1 MAAKVTPPARG
12 SSTATGSSALVIND
26 LHAKAGD
33 AQILNGITL
42 TVRSGEVHAVMGPN
56 GAGKSTLSATIM
68 GKPGYSVTKGSVML
82 DGVDLLALPTWQRA
96 LAGVHLVM
104 QYPTEIP
111 GVGIDEMLGE
121 ALTERGIDRGALT
134 SGISSEASRI
144 GLDESLIHRSVNV
157 DFSGGEKKRNETLQ
171 LAVLKP
177 RIVVLD
183 ELDSGLDID
192 ALRDC
197 ARRVE
202 AATTE
207 DNLGVLVITH
217 YARLLEELKPDF
229 VHILAAGKIVK
240 SGGPELADELEKS
253 GYAAFQ

>member
-1 MAAKVTPPARG
+1 M
-12 SSTATGSSALVIND
+12 
-26 LHAKAGD
+26 
-33 AQILNGITL
+33 
-42 TVRSGEVHAVMGPN
+42 
-56 GAGKSTLSATIM
+56 
-68 GKPGYSVTKGSVML
+68 
-82 DGVDLLALPTWQRA
+82 
-96 LAGVHLVM
+96 
-104 QYPTEIP
+104 
-111 GVGIDEMLGE
+111 
-121 ALTERGIDRGALT
+121 
-134 SGISSEASRI
+134 
-144 GLDESLIHRSVNV
+144 SL
-157 DFSGGEKKRNETLQ
+157 
-171 LAVLKP
+171 LKP
-177 RIVVLD
+177 KFAILD

-202 AATTE
+202 AATKE

>member
-1 MAAKVTPPARG
+1 M
-12 SSTATGSSALVIND
+12 STLSISNLQ
-26 LHAKAGD
+26 AGIPGK
-33 AQILNGITL
+33 QILNGINL
-42 TVRSGEVHAVMGPN
+42 TVKSGEVHAIMGPN
-56 GAGKSTLSATIM
+56 GAGKSTMSGVIM
-68 GKPGYSVTKGSVML
+68 GKPGYDVLAGSVAI
-82 DGVDLLALPTWQRA
+82 DGDELLGKAAWERA
-96 LAGVHLVM
+96 LAGLHLVM
-104 QYPTEIP
+104 QYPTEVP
-111 GVGIDEMLGE
+111 GVHVDEVMRE
-121 ALTERGIDRGALT
+121 AFATRGRDPKEVDTLMRTEAGRINFNPELLDR
-134 SGISSEASRI
+134 
-144 GLDESLIHRSVNV
+144 SLNV
-157 DFSGGEKKRNETLQ
+157 DLSGGEKKRNETLQ
-171 LAVLKP
+171 LSLLKP
-177 RIVVLD
+177 KFAILD

-202 AATTE
+202 AATKE

>member
-1 MAAKVTPPARG
+1 M
-12 SSTATGSSALVIND
+12 STLTISNLQ
-26 LHAKAGD
+26 AGIPGK
-33 AQILNGITL
+33 QILNGINL
-42 TVRSGEVHAVMGPN
+42 TVKSGEVHAIMGPN
-56 GAGKSTLSATIM
+56 GAGKSTMSGVIM
-68 GKPGYSVTKGSVML
+68 GKPGYDVLGGSVDI
-82 DGVDLLALPTWQRA
+82 DGTDLLAMPAWQRA
-96 LAGVHLVM
+96 LAGLHLVM
-104 QYPTEIP
+104 QYPTEVP
-111 GVGIDEMLGE
+111 GVHVDEVMRE
-121 ALTERGIDRGALT
+121 AFATRNRDTKELDAL
-134 SGISSEASRI
+134 IAKEAGRI
-144 GLDESLIHRSVNV
+144 NFDAELVARSLNV
-157 DFSGGEKKRNETLQ
+157 DLSGGEKKRNETLQ
-171 LAVLKP
+171 LSLLKP
-177 RIVVLD
+177 KFAILD

-202 AATTE
+202 AATKE